1 MEGKIAALL
10 FLSFMSLEDFKE
22 KSVSLWKILLFLT
35 AGMVYLL
42 VFQTI
47 LQSQNLSFYTFAS
60 LLPGLALLF
69 FTKLSQGAI
78 GAADGLIVL
87 GLGLWLGFW
96 ELLGIL
102 SGAFFLA
109 AFVAGFLL
117 VFQRKRKNDSIPFI
131 PFLVL
136 GMCSSFL
143 IS

>member
-60 LLPGLALLF
+60 FRDF
-69 FTKLSQGAI
+69 FPIFSQS
-78 GAADGLIVL
+78 V
-87 GLGLWLGFW
+87 
-96 ELLGIL
+96 
-102 SGAFFLA
+102 S
-109 AFVAGFLL
+109 
-117 VFQRKRKNDSIPFI
+117 
-131 PFLVL
+131 
-136 GMCSSFL
+136 L
-143 IS
+143 ISYPYKRQPPPKDSYT

>member
-60 LLPGLALLF
+60 LLPGIALLF

-87 GLGLWLGFW
+87 GLGLW

-117 VFQRKRKNDSIPFI
+117 VFQIKRKNDSIPFI

>member
-22 KSVSLWKILLFLT
+22 KSVSVWKILLFLA
-35 AGMVYLL
+35 AGLTYLL
-42 VFQTI
+42 VFQTV
-47 LQSQNLSFYTFAS
+47 LWSQSLSLYTLIA
-60 LLPGLALLF
+60 LLPGIALLLL
-69 FTKLSQGAI
+69 TKISQGAI

-96 ELLGIL
+96 ELLGVL
-102 SGAFFLA
+102 SGAFFIS
-109 AFVAGFLL
+109 AFVAGFLI
-117 VFQRKRKNDSIPFI
+117 VFRKKQKNDSIPFI

-136 GMCSSFL
+136 SMCTSLL